1 MPVAL
6 WERGHM
12 GRRSHGVG
20 CDFARITYGG
30 NDLSS
35 GFVRERFLTAAEDF

>member
-12 GRRSHGVG
+12 GRRRSWDRV
-20 CDFARITYGG
+20 DFARITYGG

-35 GFVRERFLTAAEDF
+35 SFVRERFLTAAEDF